1 MEGES
6 NEHSGNYWLNTAR
19 ITNRLP
25 SGINHNHHWREAAM
39 MNRRLG
45 RIGIVRRELVGKA
58 CSSCGGRTYQL
69 TYHGSTSPMAGL
81 AARCTHCQQARRL
94 GEDLGRVLWV

>member
-1 MEGES
+1 MNIHAIIGSTRRES
-6 NEHSGNYWLNTAR
+6 PIVCR
-19 ITNRLP
+19 RVQIITT
-25 SGINHNHHWREAAM
+25 IEREAAM

-81 AARCTHCQQARRL
+81 AARCTHCQQARGL